1 MLTFLLFSESATVLN
16 CAEELFSLIAPDKAV
31 KKFEI
36 ASGTEDSEQKR
47 LAEFDRVFT
56 EVNAELQESDPV
68 HNRFIGIIDCRF
80 ARSAEDLHALT
91 RISGM
96 LILAFPEIQWLPL
109 YKSADIMGDGA
120 AADAMTLKKA
130 VDLCRGDYS
139 PLFDGDGLRSML
151 LYRVHHSE
159 KEKLSAV
166 PRKDVAIAIDEE
178 SHFAFINA
186 YTAYR
191 FGYRCFPVTTA
202 QCAEALL
209 RETRDNIPC
218 ALPEA
223 EVNSVMVFEDICL
236 NFPDRNNE
244 YAKNIAFGDVRDR
257 KFKLIPDADLRVI
270 TTAALPVEKVAK
282 LDGKDVSIDTFFKRH
297 YGDGGGYR
305 SVKCHSLS
313 PWKRILCALG
323 ELRELWKRRYFN
335 SSGGNWWGYGLLNFT
350 EMVTY
355 IVLLS
360 WTFLGQHYYW
370 LLAVLIFIFLR
381 FSTRDYVLRHLLH
394 ASVRYG
400 FGGKFFFKR
409 QQWPFMPKRYI
420 HHHPLWQNTA
430 EGGPR
435 AGVHYWEVA
444 HKPLAGIFGLRNK
457 CDLPNGSHCPGVYNS
472 SQIITIY
479 RNAMRTGRIFESA
492 ADAAGNAD
500 GGNGHAAEGAALEI
514 AMRLIRRAESMKGKT
529 IDAEGAI
536 HAAVLADVALELLNC
551 QTPAVSMEALLW
563 KHYFELL
570 AECEFVGVRANLDMA
585 DRYIDIHNAMGRI
598 CRTRSAMVRDVVFL
612 SGMAEIIE
620 KLSKLLRDNGKL
632 EEAAYFTT
640 HSRRLHRKLLSPPI
654 GALMAYPEW
663 VLRNKLNFMISFG
676 CFFLLFVLFLMRVSP
691 SGSESFFPSLFIACK
706 VMISRMWNDPP
717 AGSPEHAKF
726 IVMLARQVAVLHLGF
741 VAAHFLMFMNRK

>member
-1 MLTFLLFSESATVLN
+1 MLKFLLVSESPTLLGCARALVSTVALGKE
-16 CAEELFSLIAPDKAV
+16 AKEFKIADDAD
-31 KKFEI
+31 
-36 ASGTEDSEQKR
+36 DSDQKR
-47 LAEFDRVFT
+47 LTEFDRVHN
-56 EVNAELQESDPV
+56 EINAELQKSDPV
-68 HNRFIGIIDCRF
+68 HNRFIGIIDCPF
-80 ARSAEDLHALT
+80 ARNAEDLHALT

-109 YKSADIMGDGA
+109 YKSADIMGDDA
-120 AADAMTLKKA
+120 AANAMTLKKA
-130 VDLCRGDYS
+130 VELCRGDYS

-151 LYRVHHSE
+151 LYRVHHSG

-166 PRKDVAIAIDEE
+166 PRKDVAVAIDEE

-209 RETRDNIPC
+209 RGGRDQIPC
-218 ALPEA
+218 AAPGA
-223 EVNSVMVFEDICL
+223 ATGSVVVFEDICL
-236 NFPDRNNE
+236 SFPDRNNE
-244 YAKNIAFGDVRDR
+244 YAKSIAFGDVRDR
-257 KFKLIPDADLRVI
+257 EFKLIPDADLRVI

-282 LDGKDVSIDTFFKRH
+282 LNDKDVSIDTFFKR
-297 YGDGGGYR
+297 YSGGGGEYR
-305 SVKCHSLS
+305 GVKCHSLS
-313 PWKRILCALG
+313 PWKRIRCGLR
-323 ELRELWKRRYFN
+323 ELRELVKRRYFN
-335 SSGGNWWGYGLLNFT
+335 FSGCNWWGYGLLNTLEIFI
-350 EMVTY
+350 Y
-355 IVLLS
+355 ILLLG
-360 WTFLGQHYYW
+360 WTFLREYYYG
-370 LLAVLIFIFLR
+370 LFAVLFFIFLR
-381 FSTRDYVLRHLLH
+381 FSLKESVLRHLLH

-420 HHHPLWQNTA
+420 HHDPLWKNTEKGGRPA
-430 EGGPR
+430 GPR
-435 AGVHYWEVA
+435 YWEVV

-457 CDLPNGSHCPGVYNS
+457 CGLPNGSYCPGVYNS
-472 SQIITIY
+472 SQVIAIY
-479 RNAMRTGRIFESA
+479 RNAIRTGRIEEKVGSSTEKT
-492 ADAAGNAD
+492 GE
-500 GGNGHAAEGAALEI
+500 GNGHAAEGAALEI

-551 QTPAVSMEALLW
+551 KTPAVSMEALLW

-598 CRTRSAMVRDVVFL
+598 CRTDSGMVRDVVFL
-612 SGMAEIIE
+612 SGMAEVIE

-663 VLRNKLNFMISFG
+663 VLRNKWNFLISFG
-676 CFFLLFVLFLMRVSP
+676 GFFLIFVLFLMFSP
-691 SGSESFFPSLFIACK
+691 SCSGSLSESLLIVCK
-706 VMISRMWNDPP
+706 VMIARMWENPP
-717 AGSPEHAKF
+717 KNSPDHVKF
-726 IVMLARQVAVLHLGF
+726 VIMLARHVGNLHLGF
-741 VAAHFLMFMNRK
+741 VIAHFLMFMNRK